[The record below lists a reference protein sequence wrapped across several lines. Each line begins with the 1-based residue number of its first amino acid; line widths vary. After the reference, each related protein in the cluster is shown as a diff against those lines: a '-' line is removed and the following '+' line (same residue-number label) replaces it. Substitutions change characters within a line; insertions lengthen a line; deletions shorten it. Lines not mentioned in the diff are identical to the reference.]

1 MERAFKF
8 RIYPTAAQKVQ
19 IAKTI
24 GCARFVYNDALDCR
38 KVAWEV
44 ACISLNYCWTNRNL
58 TIFKQQMPFL
68 QDVDKFALQNALRD
82 LDVAYKN
89 FFAGRANYPKFKRK
103 HSKNQS
109 YRTNFTNN
117 NITVT
122 DNTVKLP
129 KLGKVKAKISRSIQ
143 GRIIN
148 ATVSRTKSGKYFVS
162 ICCADVEI
170 QRLKPSNREVGID
183 LGIKDFAITSD
194 GEKIAN
200 PKYLKKSLR
209 RLKMLQRRLSRKS
222 SGSQNRNKARIR
234 LARMY
239 EYISNQREN
248 FLHQI
253 TTRLIRNYDLVC
265 IEDLNVR
272 GMMSNHCLAQSIGD
286 IGIGKFVQMLEYKSR
301 WYGKVVQSVGRFYA
315 SSQICHCC
323 GYQNS
328 ETKDLSVRKW
338 KCPEC
343 GAIHDRDINAAV
355 NILVEG
361 KRVLERAVS

>member
-1 MERAFKF
+1 M
-8 RIYPTAAQKVQ
+8 
-19 IAKTI
+19 I
-24 GCARFVYNDALDCR
+24 GN
-38 KVAWEV
+38 
-44 ACISLNYCWTNRNL
+44 S
-58 TIFKQQMPFL
+58 
-68 QDVDKFALQNALRD
+68 
-82 LDVAYKN
+82 
-89 FFAGRANYPKFKRK
+89 
-103 HSKNQS
+103 
-109 YRTNFTNN
+109 
-117 NITVT
+117 
-122 DNTVKLP
+122 VKLP
-129 KLGKVKAKISRSIQ
+129 KLGKVKAKISRPIQ

-170 QRLKPSNREVGID
+170 QKLKPSNREVGID

-200 PKYLKKSLR
+200 PKYLKKSLS

-272 GMMSNHCLAQSIGD
+272 GMMSNHC
-286 IGIGKFVQMLEYKSR
+286 IGIGKFVEMLEYKSR

-315 SSQICHCC
+315 SSQICSCC
-323 GYQNS
+323 GYQNP
-328 ETKDLSVRKW
+328 ETKDLSVREW

-343 GAIHDRDINAAV
+343 GAIHDRDINAAR

-361 KRVLERAVS
+361 KRVLERVAS

>member
-1 MERAFKF
+1 MEKTFKY
-8 RIYPTAAQKVQ
+8 RIYPDDAQKLQ

-44 ACISLNYCWTNRNL
+44 ACISLNFFWTCRNL

-103 HSKNQS
+103 HSSKQS
-109 YRTNFTNN
+109 YRTNFTTN
-117 NITVT
+117 NITVNG
-122 DNTVKLP
+122 DSIKLP
-129 KLGKVKAKISRSIQ
+129 KLGKVKARISRPIQ

-170 QRLKPSNREVGID
+170 QKLKPSNREVGID

-200 PKYLKKSLR
+200 PKHLKKSLR

-222 SGSQNRNKARIR
+222 NGSQNRNKARIR

-248 FLHQI
+248 FLHQT
-253 TTRLIRNYDLVC
+253 TTRMIRNYDLIC
-265 IEDLNVR
+265 IEDLNVC

-286 IGIGKFVQMLEYKSR
+286 VGIGKFVEMLEYKSR
-301 WYGKVVQSVGRFYA
+301 WYEKVVQSVGRFYA
-315 SSQICHCC
+315 SSQICSCC
-323 GYQNS
+323 GYKNS
-328 ETKDLSVRKW
+328 ETKDLSVREW

-343 GAIHDRDINAAV
+343 GAIHDRDINAAR

-361 KRVLERAVS
+361 KRILERVAS

>member
-1 MERAFKF
+1 MK
-8 RIYPTAAQKVQ
+8 
-19 IAKTI
+19 
-24 GCARFVYNDALDCR
+24 
-38 KVAWEV
+38 
-44 ACISLNYCWTNRNL
+44 NYL
-58 TIFKQQMPFL
+58 VFL
-68 QDVDKFALQNALRD
+68 KDVDKFALQNALRD
-82 LDVAYKN
+82 LDTAYKN

-117 NITVT
+117 NIAVIG
-122 DNTVKLP
+122 NSVKLP
-129 KLGKVKAKISRSIQ
+129 KLGKVKAKISRPIQ

-170 QRLKPSNREVGID
+170 QKLKPSNREVGID

-209 RLKMLQRRLSRKS
+209 RLKMLQKRLSRKS

-315 SSQICHCC
+315 SSQICSCC

-328 ETKDLSVRKW
+328 ETKDLSVREW

-355 NILVEG
+355 NILLEG
-361 KRVLERAVS
+361 KRILERVAS